1 MDAPPLG
8 RNQNEPGKEFVIS
21 HKIPHGFCAIVT
33 KKEKDEGFCLTNM
46 HNSDTLREY
55 GIFEKV
61 LLTEVE
67 ALGDARVNTIEKKV
81 ILKVLMN
88 FSH

>member
-1 MDAPPLG
+1 MKALSYLTKLHNGGTLG
-8 RNQNEPGKEFVIS
+8 K
-21 HKIPHGFCAIVT
+21 
-33 KKEKDEGFCLTNM
+33 
-46 HNSDTLREY
+46 Y

-67 ALGDARVNTIEKKV
+67 AFGDARVKTIEKKV
-81 ILKVLMN
+81 TRKVLMN

>member
-1 MDAPPLG
+1 M
-8 RNQNEPGKEFVIS
+8 Q
-21 HKIPHGFCAIVT
+21 GFYLT
-33 KKEKDEGFCLTNM
+33 KV
-46 HNSDTLREY
+46 HNSAIFGEY

-61 LLTEVE
+61 LLTGAE

>member
-1 MDAPPLG
+1 M
-8 RNQNEPGKEFVIS
+8 VIS
-21 HKIPHGFCAIVT
+21 HKIPHRFCAKVT
-33 KKEKDEGFCLTNM
+33 KKKEIRGICLTDMYNT
-46 HNSDTLREY
+46 DILGEY

-61 LLTEVE
+61 LLTEAE

>member
-1 MDAPPLG
+1 M
-8 RNQNEPGKEFVIS
+8 
-21 HKIPHGFCAIVT
+21 
-33 KKEKDEGFCLTNM
+33 TNM
-46 HNSDTLREY
+46 HNIAILDEY

>member
-1 MDAPPLG
+1 MVKMN
-8 RNQNEPGKEFVIS
+8 RICFS
-21 HKIPHGFCAIVT
+21 FCAICT
-33 KKEKDEGFCLTNM
+33 KNKKRLGLRLTNM
-46 HNSDTLREY
+46 HNSAIFGEY

-88 FSH
+88 FRH

>member
-1 MDAPPLG
+1 MTKLHNGATLG
-8 RNQNEPGKEFVIS
+8 
-21 HKIPHGFCAIVT
+21 
-33 KKEKDEGFCLTNM
+33 
-46 HNSDTLREY
+46 EY

-67 ALGDARVNTIEKKV
+67 ALGDARVKTIEKKV

>member
-1 MDAPPLG
+1 M

-21 HKIPHGFCAIVT
+21 HKIPHRFCAIVT
-33 KKEKDEGFCLTNM
+33 KKEKEEGFYLTNM
-46 HNSDTLREY
+46 HNGAIFGEY

-67 ALGDARVNTIEKKV
+67 ALGDAG
-81 ILKVLMN
+81 
-88 FSH
+88 

>member
-1 MDAPPLG
+1 MTDMYNTDILG
-8 RNQNEPGKEFVIS
+8 
-21 HKIPHGFCAIVT
+21 
-33 KKEKDEGFCLTNM
+33 
-46 HNSDTLREY
+46 EY

-61 LLTEVE
+61 LLTEAE

>member
-1 MDAPPLG
+1 MHKGAILG
-8 RNQNEPGKEFVIS
+8 
-21 HKIPHGFCAIVT
+21 
-33 KKEKDEGFCLTNM
+33 
-46 HNSDTLREY
+46 EY

-67 ALGDARVNTIEKKV
+67 ALGDARVNPIEKKV

>member
-1 MDAPPLG
+1 
-8 RNQNEPGKEFVIS
+8 
-21 HKIPHGFCAIVT
+21 
-33 KKEKDEGFCLTNM
+33 M
-46 HNSDTLREY
+46 HNSAIFGEY

-88 FSH
+88 FRH

>member
-1 MDAPPLG
+1 MTNKTNRVKFL
-8 RNQNEPGKEFVIS
+8 VIS
-21 HKIPHGFCAIVT
+21 YKILHWICAICT
-33 KKEKDEGFCLTNM
+33 KVKKKDGFCLTKV
-46 HNSDTLREY
+46 HNSDILNKY

-67 ALGDARVNTIEKKV
+67 ALGDARVNTIKKKV

>member
-1 MDAPPLG
+1 MTNLYKAFIL
-8 RNQNEPGKEFVIS
+8 
-21 HKIPHGFCAIVT
+21 
-33 KKEKDEGFCLTNM
+33 KK
-46 HNSDTLREY
+46 Y